1 MARVFQYDVF
11 GGECFYEPSM
21 SMFDNRPYPGMDPM
35 LVDGMESLLPNF
47 NYQRNNA
54 ILDVCES
61 FGRDLVIDQKW
72 AMRLKRYMFSFTTRK
87 VGITDYG
94 DFFGSPYLGLQKIV
108 FTTADRNEWFTDI
121 WDVDE
126 EELRENLHECKWVN
140 KEWAVTGDVFNL
152 TIPYLLWKIQH
163 SKDLTSGQK
172 REAQVN
178 VLFMYHCKCITSM
191 IHNDYKY
198 LAKPEIVYETYNRLS
213 LKYDIKKY
221 ESWRALFL
229 ARAESIINP
238 STGIHY
244 RTFMEMNDDKRII
257 YMVGDIQDRLR
268 GLVNDINK
276 VFHDVK
282 NRSNIM
288 QLDKATVSLEE
299 GITVKEVAKQVNS
312 YKNYAKSV
320 LSAPT
325 GFYQEQL
332 VNIVVKKIDA
342 APKDKLERILK
353 EFPGNYQSKGKRGE
367 YYHEFVEEVIT
378 HLFEYMTTNR
388 IRTTNLRDVLN
399 RMAGTYASP
408 RNQNESVLKMR
419 AMGDDIVQDLTGIRT
434 RVTYSALRTAL
445 MLYIVLR
452 VLTKDRN

>member
-1 MARVFQYDVF
+1 MDKFYDVF
-11 GGECFYEPSM
+11 GGESFYEPTVSL
-21 SMFDNRPYPGMDPM
+21 FNDLPYESKDPM
-35 LVDGMESLLPNF
+35 LVDGMESLIPNF
-47 NYQRNNA
+47 NYNRDNA
-54 ILDVCES
+54 ILDVCEQ
-61 FGRDLVIDQKW
+61 FGRDLVIDTKW
-72 AMRLKRYMFSFTTRK
+72 ATTLKRYMFNFTTRK

-94 DFFGSPYLGLQKIV
+94 EFFGSPYLGLQKIT

-126 EELRENLHECKWVN
+126 EELKESLHECKWVN
-140 KEWAVTGDVFNL
+140 KDWAVTGDVFNL
-152 TIPYLLWKIQH
+152 TIPYLLWKIQQ
-163 SKDLTSGQK
+163 SKQLPSGMK
-172 REAQVN
+172 REAQII

-191 IHNDYKY
+191 IHNDYPY

-229 ARAESIINP
+229 ARAEYILSP
-238 STGIHY
+238 TTGIHY
-244 RTFMEMNDDKRII
+244 KTFMTMNDDKKII

-282 NRSNIM
+282 NRTNIM
-288 QLDKATVSLEE
+288 QLDKAHVNMEE
-299 GITVKEVAKQVNS
+299 GMTVKEIAKQVNV
-312 YKNYAKSV
+312 YKNYAKQI

-325 GFYQEQL
+325 GFYRDEYAD
-332 VNIVVKKIDA
+332 IIVKKIDN

-353 EFPGNYQSKGKRGE
+353 EFPGNYQAKNKRGQ
-367 YYHEFVEEVIT
+367 YYQEFVDEVLT
-378 HLFEYMTTNR
+378 HLFEYLTNNR
-388 IRTTNLRDVLN
+388 IKQTNLREVIN

-434 RVTYSALRTAL
+434 RVTYSSLRTAL

>member
-1 MARVFQYDVF
+1 MDKFYDVF
-11 GGECFYEPSM
+11 GGESFYEPTVSL
-21 SMFDNRPYPGMDPM
+21 FNDTPYESIDPM
-35 LVDGMESLLPNF
+35 LVDGMESLIPNF
-47 NYQRNNA
+47 QYKRDNA
-54 ILDVCES
+54 ILDVCEE
-61 FGRDLVIDQKW
+61 FGRDLVIDTKW
-72 AMRLKRYMFSFTTRK
+72 ATRLKQYMFSFTTRK

-94 DFFGSPYLGLQKIV
+94 EFFGSPYLGLQKIV

-126 EELRENLHECKWVN
+126 EELKENLHECKWVN
-140 KEWAVTGDVFNL
+140 KDWAVTGDVFNL
-152 TIPYLLWKIQH
+152 TIPYLLWKIQQ
-163 SKDLTSGQK
+163 SKQLPGGMK
-172 REAQVN
+172 REAQII

-229 ARAESIINP
+229 ARAEYILSP
-238 STGIHY
+238 TTGIHY
-244 RTFMEMNDDKRII
+244 KTFMNMNDDKKII

-282 NRSNIM
+282 NRTNIM
-288 QLDKATVSLEE
+288 QLDKAQVNMEE
-299 GITVKEVAKQVNS
+299 GMTVKEIAKQVNV
-312 YKNYAKSV
+312 YKNYAKQI

-325 GFYQEQL
+325 GFYREEYADL
-332 VNIVVKKIDA
+332 IVKKIDN
-342 APKDKLERILK
+342 APKDKLERVLK
-353 EFPGNYQSKGKRGE
+353 EFPGNYQSKSKRGDI
-367 YYHEFVEEVIT
+367 YRLFVDEVLT
-378 HLFEYMTTNR
+378 HLFEYLTNNR
-388 IRTTNLRDVLN
+388 IKQTNLREVIN

-408 RNQNESVLKMR
+408 RNQNESVLRMR

-434 RVTYSALRTAL
+434 RVTYSSLRTAL

>member
-1 MARVFQYDVF
+1 MDKFYDVF
-11 GGECFYEPSM
+11 GGESFYEPTVSL
-21 SMFDNRPYPGMDPM
+21 FNDLPYESKDPM
-35 LVDGMESLLPNF
+35 LVDGMESLIPNF
-47 NYQRNNA
+47 NYNRDNA
-54 ILDVCES
+54 ILEVCEQ
-61 FGRDLVIDQKW
+61 FGRDLVIDTKW
-72 AMRLKRYMFSFTTRK
+72 ATTLKRYMFNFTTRK

-94 DFFGSPYLGLQKIV
+94 EFFGSPYLGLQKIT

-126 EELRENLHECKWVN
+126 EELKENLHECKWVN
-140 KEWAVTGDVFNL
+140 KDWAVTGDVFNL
-152 TIPYLLWKIQH
+152 TIPYLLWKIQQ
-163 SKDLTSGQK
+163 SKQLPSGMK
-172 REAQVN
+172 REAQII

-191 IHNDYKY
+191 IHNDYPY

-229 ARAESIINP
+229 ARAEYILSP
-238 STGIHY
+238 TTGIHY
-244 RTFMEMNDDKRII
+244 KTFMTMNDDKKII

-282 NRSNIM
+282 NRTNIM
-288 QLDKATVSLEE
+288 QLDKAHVNMEE
-299 GITVKEVAKQVNS
+299 GMTVKEIAKQVNV
-312 YKNYAKSV
+312 YKNYAKQI

-325 GFYQEQL
+325 GFYRDEYAD
-332 VNIVVKKIDA
+332 IIVKKIDN

-353 EFPGNYQSKGKRGE
+353 EFPGNYQAKNKRGQ
-367 YYHEFVEEVIT
+367 YYQEFVDEVLT
-378 HLFEYMTTNR
+378 HLFEYLTNNR
-388 IRTTNLRDVLN
+388 IKQTNLREVIN

-434 RVTYSALRTAL
+434 RVTYSSLRTAL